1 MTAVTRQRE
10 ESTASLKILQV
21 KLEEA
26 RVAEAQLISNIRIL
40 DRATEPKLPS
50 SPKVP
55 LILAVAT
62 VAGLLLSV
70 AMVLIREL
78 LDNTLRHSSEISQFT
93 DLPVLGK
100 IPKLSHRPSFARL
113 EQFLDTPHLVEPY
126 RMLLKSIDRRL
137 EKKPKLS

>member
-62 VAGLLLSV
+62 VARLLLSV

-78 LDNTLRHSSEISQFT
+78 LDNTLRHFSEIPQFT

-100 IPKLSHRPSFARL
+100 IPKRVF
-113 EQFLDTPHLVEPY
+113 E
-126 RMLLKSIDRRL
+126 KSK
-137 EKKPKLS
+137 EV